1 MFQEALEEVNLLNVF
16 SMFVLWLVIILIATI
31 LIKKAKLKKIYQIL
45 ILIASVIIGGILL
58 GANPN
63 PVNPI
68 QQVFLLFRGN
78 AIFIPML
85 IILGLL
91 LFSTLIIGRMFCGYA
106 CPVGAIQELC
116 SKINFKS
123 NLKEQE
129 RVKYGFQTNQKWAN
143 IFRWICF
150 IIIGLVSI
158 IWGLAVL
165 QIVNPFIGYTYITNP
180 LMIALIIPFFIL
192 IIVIILSIFI
202 YRPWCRYLCP
212 FGALATITGRFSR
225 YKYVRTDDCTE
236 CGLCEKICP
245 TQEAFR
251 ESSKGECY
259 DCHRCV
265 EICPQNAIIFNKKID
280 TK

>member
-1 MFQEALEEVNLLNVF
+1 MFQANMEELNMVIVF
-16 SMFVLWLVIILIATI
+16 SMFILWIMLILITTL
-31 LIKKAKLKKIYQIL
+31 LIKNTNLKKIYKIL
-45 ILIASVIIGGILL
+45 ILVISVIIGGIIL

-68 QQVFLLFRGN
+68 QQILLFIHSN
-78 AIFIPML
+78 SIFIPML
-85 IILGLL
+85 IVFALL
-91 LFSTLIIGRMFCGYA
+91 LLSTIVIGRMFCGYA

-129 RVKYGFQTNQKWAN
+129 KVKIVLKTNQKWAN
-143 IFRWICF
+143 VIRWIFF
-150 IIIGLVSI
+150 IFIGLVSI

-165 QIVNPFIGYTYITNP
+165 QIINPFLGYAYFTNP
-180 LMIALIIPFFIL
+180 FAIALIIPFITL
-192 IIVIILSIFI
+192 VVIVVLSIFI

-212 FGALATITGRFSR
+212 FGALASITSRFSR
-225 YKYVRTDDCTE
+225 YKYVRTEDCTE

-259 DCHRCV
+259 DCNRCV
-265 EICPQNAIIFNKKID
+265 EICPQNAIIFDKS
-280 TK
+280 

>member
-1 MFQEALEEVNLLNVF
+1 MFQENLGDVNLVNVF
-16 SMFVLWLVIILIATI
+16 SMFVLWITLIIVTSF
-31 LIKKAKLKKIYQIL
+31 LIKKAKLKKFYQIL
-45 ILIASVIIGGILL
+45 ILIISVIIGGIIL

-68 QQVFLLFRGN
+68 QQLFLLLRGN
-78 AIFIPML
+78 SIFTPML
-85 IILGLL
+85 IIFGLL
-91 LFSTLIIGRMFCGYA
+91 LLSTLVIGRIFCGYA

-129 RVKYGFQTNQKWAN
+129 NVKVALKTNQKWAN
-143 IFRWICF
+143 LIRWIFF
-150 IIIGLVSI
+150 IFTGIVSI

-165 QIVNPFIGYTYITNP
+165 QILSPFRGYSHISNP
-180 LMIALIIPFFIL
+180 LAVALIIPFIIL
-192 IIVIILSIFI
+192 VIVIILSIFI

-212 FGALATITGRFSR
+212 FGALASITSRFSR
-225 YKYVRTDDCTE
+225 YKYVRTEDCTE

-251 ESSKGECY
+251 DSSKGECY
-259 DCHRCV
+259 ECNRCR
-265 EICPQNAIIFNKKID
+265 EICPQNAIIFDKS
-280 TK
+280 